1 MRKEAVKKAVRE
13 GRVEVVWGDVE
24 TDRRVEVTV
33 NHSGSRRTVTV
44 EENN

>member
-1 MRKEAVKKAVRE
+1 MKKEAVKRAVKE

-24 TDRRVEVTV
+24 TDRRVEVRV
-33 NHSGSRRTVTV
+33 NHSGSRRTVRV